1 MFLEKG
7 LASPRD
13 PADCKQC
20 RLHTLILYQ
29 RLNIAFLESMCL
41 YLRNQPL
48 CVWMFV
54 LKPHLVIPGVGEHLS
69 LRPVTSS
76 VNRGS
81 QASQP
86 LPHPGQGAGPRGG
99 SHWRAACGKTFT
111 WEGPGPIWSWWEE
124 VICTKSCELGGPR
137 APPQPLDSGI
147 KIQHAYVISAW
158 EKSQSVHQIFEDFLK
173 SAFLIGDLHGGSDG
187 KEPAC
192 KAGDLCSIPGWKI
205 P

>member
-41 YLRNQPL
+41 CLQNQPL

-76 VNRGS
+76 VYRGS

-86 LPHPGQGAGPRGG
+86 LPYPGQGAGPGGG
-99 SHWRAACGKTFT
+99 SHLEGCLQEDLYVGRPRAHL
-111 WEGPGPIWSWWEE
+111 
-124 VICTKSCELGGPR
+124 ELMGGGDMHRESLTGGPR
-137 APPQPLDSGI
+137 APPRPLDSGI

-158 EKSQSVHQIFEDFLK
+158 EKSQSVHQIFEEVSYWGL
-173 SAFLIGDLHGGSDG
+173 AWWLI
-187 KEPAC
+187 
-192 KAGDLCSIPGWKI
+192 W
-205 P
+205 